1 MLRDYSEAKISQ
13 LGEEMFE
20 DDPKNISKV
29 AGKRTALLMMRIP
42 DVHSPT
48 AVPKSDPAESSVD
61 GPAPSVG
68 HGGGHR
74 TAPSPS
80 AWNQPSHGPV
90 SRSGVTTGP
99 SSWFGTLGRM
109 FRRSRV
115 APLQTRPP
123 DPLVPTPAASPPQG
137 TATAVGEPSTS
148 NSRCGDV
155 RGTKT
160 RWSVCPWTSRSENI
174 ATTVKSSKSST
185 KKWYRGLRSNRVA
198 PVGDHSGTPSRGLGM
213 HRTTGVGDLAAFDE
227 TLDNTLP
234 EKNSSQSK
242 PHSKTSPKLNDE
254 DILTGIP
261 TIDEK
266 NLRPACKEPGRPTIL
281 GRGQSGVVRL
291 MRLRRPERGSKL
303 VAVKRLMLGTCS
315 GPHPAMIKEIR
326 ALQAVEN
333 CSIFPKLVGVI
344 TKQTFAQEFV
354 GNPKSMVTLSIF
366 KALRGKPPISVEH
379 WVLIIHDVITGISA
393 LHQSG
398 WAHCDIQSNNVL
410 LWKDRSQS
418 DPTEARWQGRI
429 IDLGNAKRLTGP
441 DRYCLDLTLSEK
453 AAYYRD
459 CRHIPAEIV
468 EGLEP
473 YGVRSDIYSLGV
485 LMQDIARQIPG
496 MFELIPL
503 ADTCTVANPD
513 ERPTLR
519 TLLKELNVWCQD
531 HTGFRFSPV
540 EKKWNVAYV

>member
-1 MLRDYSEAKISQ
+1 MLLTRLASFFTCCT
-13 LGEEMFE
+13 G
-20 DDPKNISKV
+20 KNSC
-29 AGKRTALLMMRIP
+29 
-42 DVHSPT
+42 
-48 AVPKSDPAESSVD
+48 
-61 GPAPSVG
+61 
-68 HGGGHR
+68 
-74 TAPSPS
+74 
-80 AWNQPSHGPV
+80 Q
-90 SRSGVTTGP
+90 
-99 SSWFGTLGRM
+99 TLGKSRASEPPQKADDEDRELGQTTATSSRPPGEKVGCCPCTRQATVAPGTPRM
-109 FRRSRV
+109 FWVGSRDGSEDTDTSAGSSMGQVLPTGRGNSLQEQDYKNLKTV
-115 APLQTRPP
+115 AHKQTVVTEEDIRKTAFELLQ
-123 DPLVPTPAASPPQG
+123 
-137 TATAVGEPSTS
+137 
-148 NSRCGDV
+148 
-155 RGTKT
+155 
-160 RWSVCPWTSRSENI
+160 
-174 ATTVKSSKSST
+174 
-185 KKWYRGLRSNRVA
+185 
-198 PVGDHSGTPSRGLGM
+198 
-213 HRTTGVGDLAAFDE
+213 
-227 TLDNTLP
+227 
-234 EKNSSQSK
+234 NSSQSK